1 MSQPVGPSI
10 TLSTQAFLILCR
22 LFDGCYDDLKQQ
34 EHVNELVESIAD
46 VLLAGVQALEEQVKP
61 PKDITFSL
69 TIPQAFFLR
78 KLVAELMVL
87 TSEKAEQDKT
97 RSWLQECQTVLEQAG
112 MPRV

>member
-1 MSQPVGPSI
+1 MSQPLSQPI

-46 VLLAGVQALEEQVKP
+46 ILLTGVQTLEEQDKP
-61 PKDITFSL
+61 PKDITFPL

-78 KLVAELMVL
+78 KLVAEVI
-87 TSEKAEQDKT
+87 TRTPDGEEQDKT
-97 RSWLQECQTVLEQAG
+97 RSWLNECLHALEQAG